1 MSQCLPNSDLSMTQ
15 KKYFFYN
22 SKTLQFE
29 EVKTPFLKKL
39 LKYGSVLSLLTIYIW
54 LTWSFFTP
62 KFIKEYIA
70 QKSFLKKR
78 IQKSNKDLD
87 QMTFAL
93 NSLMT
98 RDNDLYRSK
107 LELNKIDESTWE
119 GGVGGVERNPELQRL
134 TDSKTLVEMSQK
146 MSEVKHKLAVVSE
159 SQDVLIAK
167 ASSEEHKTMAIPLI
181 RPVLYLKRSI
191 QKMSGFGMRRDP
203 FNPNVWQMHYGID
216 FAAPTGTPI
225 FATGNGVVARIEH
238 KANGYGLNVV
248 VDHGFGYKTLYAHMS
263 SIATTVGKKVK
274 RGEIIGFVGSTGHS
288 TAPHL
293 HYEIFKNDTRV
304 NPSSYCSNMTTEEYK
319 SIIIAAN
326 GTMSFAPKNSRKRKR
341 R

>member
-1 MSQCLPNSDLSMTQ
+1 MTQ

-107 LELNKIDESTWE
+107 LELNKIDERVS
-119 GGVGGVERNPELQRL
+119 GCFDSQSVQRRAQNYGNPF
-134 TDSKTLVEMSQK
+134 DSSCTLSQK
-146 MSEVKHKLAVVSE
+146 IHSENVWLWNE
-159 SQDVLIAK
+159 
-167 ASSEEHKTMAIPLI
+167 
-181 RPVLYLKRSI
+181 KRSL
-191 QKMSGFGMRRDP
+191 QS
-203 FNPNVWQMHYGID
+203 
-216 FAAPTGTPI
+216 
-225 FATGNGVVARIEH
+225 
-238 KANGYGLNVV
+238 
-248 VDHGFGYKTLYAHMS
+248 
-263 SIATTVGKKVK
+263 
-274 RGEIIGFVGSTGHS
+274 
-288 TAPHL
+288 
-293 HYEIFKNDTRV
+293 
-304 NPSSYCSNMTTEEYK
+304 
-319 SIIIAAN
+319 
-326 GTMSFAPKNSRKRKR
+326 
-341 R
+341 